1 MPTPASASALARS
14 RTLALPAARRFRLG
28 DPDLAGA
35 FERPAVAVGVFDGVH
50 RGHQEVIRRL
60 RERAGDRAS
69 VVVTFDE
76 HPRQVLTG
84 SGPPLLTSLEHR
96 VLLLGRSGI
105 DGVVVLPFREVMTWG
120 ADRFVDEFLVGTLGV
135 SWVMVGEDHR
145 FGKDREGD
153 LALLEKRG
161 EAGGFQAEG
170 IALERVA
177 GGSISSTV
185 IREAVA
191 KGDVA
196 TASDL
201 LGRPLSVLGRVIQG
215 EQRGRTIGFPTAN
228 LGLAPGVAAPARG
241 VYVAEARV
249 VESATGIE
257 EAPLP
262 AVVNVG
268 RRPTFG
274 DDDPDLIE
282 AHLLRGGRDLYG
294 LELELSFLARIRD
307 EQKFSGVEALKAQIG
322 RDVAAAR
329 EILGAE

>member
-1 MPTPASASALARS
+1 MPTPASASALARP
-14 RTLALPAARRFRLG
+14 RTIALPAARRFRLG
-28 DPDLAGA
+28 DPGLAGA

-60 RERAGDRAS
+60 QERAGDRPS

-84 SGPPLLTSLEHR
+84 RGPPLLTSLEHR
-96 VLLLGRSGI
+96 VLLLGRSGV
-105 DGVVVLPFREVMTWG
+105 DGVVVLPFREVMTWT
-120 ADRFVDEFLVGTLGV
+120 ADRFIDEFLVGALGV

-145 FGKDREGD
+145 FGRGREGD
-153 LALLEKRG
+153 LALLESR
-161 EAGGFQAEG
+161 G

-177 GGSISSTV
+177 GGSISSTA
-185 IREAVA
+185 IREAA
-191 KGDVA
+191 ACGDVA
-196 TASDL
+196 LASEL
-201 LGRPLSVLGRVIQG
+201 LGRPLSVLGRVVEG

-228 LGLAPGVAAPARG
+228 LGLAEGVAAPARG

-249 VESATGIE
+249 VESATGLE
-257 EAPLP
+257 QAPLP

-294 LELELSFLARIRD
+294 LELELSFLARLRD

-329 EILGAE
+329 EILGAGQAT